1 MNQAS
6 AFEEESSNSYPIWK
20 RIVTML
26 AILLACLA
34 IIYPGYS
41 YIKDAPMREFAI
53 AVDGVDIEKI
63 ADMSNEERKEFFE
76 TMKRIRDKMSDA
88 QRKINDEQNMERMN
102 QQFQQKFNRFFS
114 LSSAEQKAALDK
126 DIDRMMGLMKGFMN
140 GKGGMGFGQ
149 PPSMKKNEPKP
160 STGSVAQANSKE
172 MNAEKGKQ
180 KGLSP
185 EQRNK
190 MVSNMLDKSTPEMR
204 AQMTEYWVRINQR
217 FKERGV
223 QLIPFLGGFGGSK
236 AK

>member
-1 MNQAS
+1 MHS
-6 AFEEESSNSYPIWK
+6 PILEEEGEKSIGIFK
-20 RIVTML
+20 KLLMIVCAL
-26 AILLACLA
+26 IAVISV
-34 IIYPGYS
+34 IYPGYV
-41 YIKDAPMREFAI
+41 YVRNAPMREFAS
-53 AVDGVDIEKI
+53 AVEGVDIEKI
-63 ADMSNEERKEFFE
+63 ADMSNEERKDFFSN
-76 TMKRIRDKMSDA
+76 MKRIRDKMSDS
-88 QRKINDEQNMERMN
+88 QKKINDEQNMERMN
-102 QQFQQKFNRFFS
+102 QQFQEKFNKFFS
-114 LSSAEQKAALDK
+114 LTSAEQKAALDK

-140 GKGGMGFGQ
+140 GKGAMPFGQ
-149 PPSMKKNEPKP
+149 PGMKNTEPKTIP
-160 STGSVAQANSKE
+160 NSNQANSKDA
-172 MNAEKGKQ
+172 NLEKQKQ